1 MYYLQVLYLHL
12 MTSIIICNTIWGI
25 DFFPLEGGLWNKNMK
40 FVYVNCI
47 TIMIRF
53 ERKINCWTIFIF
65 FCTFSPGGVIYPHLL
80 EWIF

>member
-53 ERKINCWTIFIF
+53 EKK
-65 FCTFSPGGVIYPHLL
+65 
-80 EWIF
+80 